1 MKFEYRAECEGGC
14 CAGEKGALGE
24 AAPPRFPLNQLA
36 ATLRVPGPH
45 PSKISTCLRRPTGPI
60 LPRSYM
66 EAKTNDEKEEM
77 VRWFWKALD

>member
-1 MKFEYRAECEGGC
+1 MPERRGLWERQRHSGS
-14 CAGEKGALGE
+14 LSTSLQ
-24 AAPPRFPLNQLA
+24 PRSV
-36 ATLRVPGPH
+36 RVPGPH
-45 PSKISTCLRRPTGPI
+45 PSKISTCLRRPTGAI